1 MLHAILR
8 GRTACSLTHSRHAT
22 HTRTHDQRASLISS
36 HSDTGIND
44 LTELDVSENCAPA
57 LQPHRSCG
65 SCGSCRAVPV
75 PGQRSPRRRR
85 RGLVR
90 SAADRS
96 CPVAQCFST
105 CVCVCVC
112 VGGEH
117 THNSRTQ
124 CERRTRHVGTNVFE
138 QLPCGHRRRRRG
150 SSREKA
156 SRKGA
161 RTWLHTHTHIRIQSQ
176 VGHTHSKWSIL
187 YIQII
192 YATVSCHQYECV

>member
-57 LQPHRSCG
+57 LQPRRSCG
-65 SCGSCRAVPV
+65 SCASCRAVPV

-85 RGLVR
+85 LGLVR

-105 CVCVCVC
+105 CVCVCVSAANTHITHAPNAS
-112 VGGEH
+112 GERG
-117 THNSRTQ
+117 TLERT
-124 CERRTRHVGTNVFE
+124 C
-138 QLPCGHRRRRRG
+138 
-150 SSREKA
+150 SSSCRAATAAAAAAAAVKKLLARELEL
-156 SRKGA
+156 GC
-161 RTWLHTHTHIRIQSQ
+161 THTHSYAYNRKWDT
-176 VGHTHSKWSIL
+176 HTASGQF
-187 YIQII
+187 Y
-192 YATVSCHQYECV
+192 TFR